1 MMLSVI
7 GSGLPETSSTMRDDT
22 EAYCR
27 EAESV
32 IWDAY
37 PLATELALD
46 ATLDA
51 TELADD
57 AWLPWTARTRGT
69 TAKSVLCIL

>member
-1 MMLSVI
+1 MLSVI
-7 GSGLPETSSTMRDDT
+7 GSGLPETSSRMSEDM

-37 PLATELALD
+37 PEATLLALE
-46 ATLDA
+46 A
-51 TELADD
+51 TELADEA
-57 AWLPWTARTRGT
+57 AWLP
-69 TAKSVLCIL
+69 